1 MPGTMIR
8 SPKSARKSVLSRR
21 PGRSTMRRMTGATLA
36 LVVGLSGI
44 AVAQDK
50 PMSHM
55 PPKVLAIIREY
66 TKPGKAGT
74 LHEKTESGFIQA
86 LTAAK
91 WPTHYIAV
99 ELTQRKNQALFLTG
113 YESDRKS
120 T

>member
-1 MPGTMIR
+1 MKKI
-8 SPKSARKSVLSRR
+8 
-21 PGRSTMRRMTGATLA
+21 TGATLA

-74 LHEKTESGFIQA
+74 LHEKTESAFVQA

-99 ELTQRKNQALFLTG
+99 ESLSGKNRALL
-113 YESDRKS
+113 DRKS
-120 T
+120 VGEGVVLGAC